1 MKKKLI
7 IIYLAAILLL
17 AIIIYLIPSLV
28 GMLEKTYIA
37 EYGALSVTEETQVL
51 LVRNEEV
58 YVSEKAGQ
66 INRLMD
72 EGELLKHGTK
82 VVEVGGIGL
91 EETTKKYETALN
103 MLGNNVV
110 RSSSC
115 INEKAG
121 VVTYYFDGY
130 ENTINPESMMELNKQ
145 DLINISSSSV
155 FPIQEKI
162 YKNEPMY
169 KIVDNGGWYMV
180 FFIEESRGNLY
191 KEGKTLTVNFENG
204 SVDCNVYQNDK
215 VDGYRRIILSCNRY
229 YANYTWERVQSVKIL
244 ISNEIGVIVDNSSI
258 IEIDGQKGVYL
269 KNKLDKNVFKPIKI
283 IATDNEKS
291 VLYSKYFNGDDG
303 MPVETIEPYDEVV
316 KSPDI

>member
-103 MLGNNVV
+103 MLGNNV
-110 RSSSC
+110 RHLF
-115 INEKAG
+115 K
-121 VVTYYFDGY
+121 
-130 ENTINPESMMELNKQ
+130 
-145 DLINISSSSV
+145 
-155 FPIQEKI
+155 
-162 YKNEPMY
+162 
-169 KIVDNGGWYMV
+169 
-180 FFIEESRGNLY
+180 LY
-191 KEGKTLTVNFENG
+191 K
-204 SVDCNVYQNDK
+204 
-215 VDGYRRIILSCNRY
+215 
-229 YANYTWERVQSVKIL
+229 
-244 ISNEIGVIVDNSSI
+244 
-258 IEIDGQKGVYL
+258 
-269 KNKLDKNVFKPIKI
+269 
-283 IATDNEKS
+283 
-291 VLYSKYFNGDDG
+291 
-303 MPVETIEPYDEVV
+303 
-316 KSPDI
+316 